1 MKLKV
6 NKRPLKKLNFDKLP
20 LDKKLTPLVGGA
32 GLSNGP
38 TQECESYYHCDSET
52 P

>member
-6 NKRPLKKLNFDKLP
+6 TKKPLKKLSYDSLP

-38 TQECESYYHCDSET
+38 TQECETYYHCDSEI